1 MRPSSRAELTA
12 PFANARAGVRDPSTA
27 SPAIRRT
34 LCARGVRTMTPLP
47 IAHAGHW
54 FEGAL
59 YLAPV
64 VILVVVLF
72 LQGRKDDHADEAE
85 HGEPQP

>member
-1 MRPSSRAELTA
+1 MIP
-12 PFANARAGVRDPSTA
+12 
-27 SPAIRRT
+27 I
-34 LCARGVRTMTPLP
+34 P

-64 VILVVVLF
+64 LILVVVLF
-72 LQGRKDDHADEAE
+72 VQGRKDDGEETDG
-85 HGEPQP
+85 GEPHGDASA

>member
-1 MRPSSRAELTA
+1 
-12 PFANARAGVRDPSTA
+12 
-27 SPAIRRT
+27 
-34 LCARGVRTMTPLP
+34 MTPLP

-64 VILVVVLF
+64 LILVVVLF
-72 LQGRKDDHADEAE
+72 FQGRGADTAE
-85 HGEPQP
+85 SEQVEGAGSSRPA

>member
-1 MRPSSRAELTA
+1 MIDL
-12 PFANARAGVRDPSTA
+12 
-27 SPAIRRT
+27 
-34 LCARGVRTMTPLP
+34 LP

-64 VILVVVLF
+64 VILAIVLF
-72 LQGRKDDHADEAE
+72 LQGRKDD
-85 HGEPQP
+85 GEDRVDPSGPGV

>member
-1 MRPSSRAELTA
+1 MIT
-12 PFANARAGVRDPSTA
+12 T
-27 SPAIRRT
+27 
-34 LCARGVRTMTPLP
+34 LP

-64 VILVVVLF
+64 VILVIVLF
-72 LQGRKDDHADEAE
+72 VQGRKDDDEDVTGD
-85 HGEPQP
+85 GEQPKTPHDARV

>member
-1 MRPSSRAELTA
+1 M
-12 PFANARAGVRDPSTA
+12 
-27 SPAIRRT
+27 I
-34 LCARGVRTMTPLP
+34 MIP

-72 LQGRKDDHADEAE
+72 IQGRKEDDDEVELDADGTPPARDAHA
-85 HGEPQP
+85 

>member
-1 MRPSSRAELTA
+1 MNL
-12 PFANARAGVRDPSTA
+12 
-27 SPAIRRT
+27 
-34 LCARGVRTMTPLP
+34 L

-64 VILVVVLF
+64 LILVVVLF
-72 LQGRKDDHADEAE
+72 VQGRKDDGEDLAE
-85 HGEPQP
+85 GGDGKPAHDAGA

>member
-1 MRPSSRAELTA
+1 MIT
-12 PFANARAGVRDPSTA
+12 T
-27 SPAIRRT
+27 
-34 LCARGVRTMTPLP
+34 LP

-64 VILVVVLF
+64 VILVIVLF
-72 LQGRKDDHADEAE
+72 VQGRKDDNEEEANHQDRRTRADV
-85 HGEPQP
+85 PPRP

>member
-1 MRPSSRAELTA
+1 MIT
-12 PFANARAGVRDPSTA
+12 T
-27 SPAIRRT
+27 
-34 LCARGVRTMTPLP
+34 LP

-64 VILVVVLF
+64 VILVIVLF
-72 LQGRKDDHADEAE
+72 VQGRKEDDEDVGGDELDGKPARDA
-85 HGEPQP
+85 HV

>member
-1 MRPSSRAELTA
+1 M
-12 PFANARAGVRDPSTA
+12 
-27 SPAIRRT
+27 I
-34 LCARGVRTMTPLP
+34 MLP

-64 VILVVVLF
+64 LILVIVLF
-72 LQGRKDDHADEAE
+72 VQGRKDDDEDLTDG
-85 HGEPQP
+85 GEPTKPAQDVHA

>member
-1 MRPSSRAELTA
+1 MIT
-12 PFANARAGVRDPSTA
+12 T
-27 SPAIRRT
+27 
-34 LCARGVRTMTPLP
+34 LP

-64 VILVVVLF
+64 VILVIVLF
-72 LQGRKDDHADEAE
+72 IQGRKDDDDDVEAGGDGNPARDAHA
-85 HGEPQP
+85 

>member
-1 MRPSSRAELTA
+1 M
-12 PFANARAGVRDPSTA
+12 
-27 SPAIRRT
+27 
-34 LCARGVRTMTPLP
+34 TMLP

-72 LQGRKDDHADEAE
+72 LQGRKDDGADEAE
-85 HGEPQP
+85 HGEPQA

>member
-1 MRPSSRAELTA
+1 
-12 PFANARAGVRDPSTA
+12 
-27 SPAIRRT
+27 
-34 LCARGVRTMTPLP
+34 MTIIP

-64 VILVVVLF
+64 VILVIVLF
-72 LQGRKDDHADEAE
+72 VQGRKDDDEDV
-85 HGEPQP
+85 GEPGDQPSDKKARTSAP

>member
-1 MRPSSRAELTA
+1 M
-12 PFANARAGVRDPSTA
+12 
-27 SPAIRRT
+27 I
-34 LCARGVRTMTPLP
+34 LP

-64 VILVVVLF
+64 LILVIVLF
-72 LQGRKDDHADEAE
+72 VQGRKDDDEEVAAE
-85 HGEPQP
+85 GGDPKAARDARV

>member
-1 MRPSSRAELTA
+1 MIT
-12 PFANARAGVRDPSTA
+12 
-27 SPAIRRT
+27 
-34 LCARGVRTMTPLP
+34 LP

-72 LQGRKDDHADEAE
+72 LQGRKEDDEETTAE
-85 HGEPQP
+85 GGEPKTPRDARV

>member
-1 MRPSSRAELTA
+1 MLT
-12 PFANARAGVRDPSTA
+12 
-27 SPAIRRT
+27 
-34 LCARGVRTMTPLP
+34 LP

-64 VILVVVLF
+64 VILVIVLF
-72 LQGRKDDHADEAE
+72 VQGRKEDDEE
-85 HGEPQP
+85 IEPDGPDGKPARDARA

>member
-1 MRPSSRAELTA
+1 MIT
-12 PFANARAGVRDPSTA
+12 T
-27 SPAIRRT
+27 
-34 LCARGVRTMTPLP
+34 LP

-64 VILVVVLF
+64 VILVIVLF
-72 LQGRKDDHADEAE
+72 VQGRKEDDEDLGGDADLDSKPAPDAHA
-85 HGEPQP
+85 

>member
-1 MRPSSRAELTA
+1 MIE
-12 PFANARAGVRDPSTA
+12 
-27 SPAIRRT
+27 I
-34 LCARGVRTMTPLP
+34 P

-64 VILVVVLF
+64 VILVIVLF
-72 LQGRKDDHADEAE
+72 VQGRKEDDDEVGPDGPDGKPARDAHA
-85 HGEPQP
+85 

>member
-1 MRPSSRAELTA
+1 M
-12 PFANARAGVRDPSTA
+12 
-27 SPAIRRT
+27 II
-34 LCARGVRTMTPLP
+34 P

-64 VILVVVLF
+64 LILVIVLF
-72 LQGRKDDHADEAE
+72 VQGRKDDDEDIPGD
-85 HGEPQP
+85 GEPKTPRDARV

>member
-1 MRPSSRAELTA
+1 M
-12 PFANARAGVRDPSTA
+12 
-27 SPAIRRT
+27 
-34 LCARGVRTMTPLP
+34 TMTMIP

-72 LQGRKDDHADEAE
+72 IQGRKEDDDEVELDADGTQPARDAHA
-85 HGEPQP
+85 

>member
-1 MRPSSRAELTA
+1 M
-12 PFANARAGVRDPSTA
+12 
-27 SPAIRRT
+27 I
-34 LCARGVRTMTPLP
+34 MLP

-64 VILVVVLF
+64 VILVIVLF
-72 LQGRKDDHADEAE
+72 VQGRKDDDEDVAADG
-85 HGEPQP
+85 GEPPKTPRDARV

>member
-1 MRPSSRAELTA
+1 MIE
-12 PFANARAGVRDPSTA
+12 
-27 SPAIRRT
+27 I
-34 LCARGVRTMTPLP
+34 P

-72 LQGRKDDHADEAE
+72 IQGRKDDDEDLGADGQDSKPARDAHA
-85 HGEPQP
+85 

>member
-1 MRPSSRAELTA
+1 
-12 PFANARAGVRDPSTA
+12 
-27 SPAIRRT
+27 
-34 LCARGVRTMTPLP
+34 MTPLP

-54 FEGAL
+54 FEAAL

-72 LQGRKDDHADEAE
+72 IQGRKDD
-85 HGEPQP
+85 GEDVELEG

>member
-1 MRPSSRAELTA
+1 MIE
-12 PFANARAGVRDPSTA
+12 
-27 SPAIRRT
+27 I
-34 LCARGVRTMTPLP
+34 P

-72 LQGRKDDHADEAE
+72 IQGRKDDDDDEIGAEGAEGKPTRDVHA
-85 HGEPQP
+85 

>member
-1 MRPSSRAELTA
+1 MIT
-12 PFANARAGVRDPSTA
+12 
-27 SPAIRRT
+27 
-34 LCARGVRTMTPLP
+34 LP

-64 VILVVVLF
+64 LILVVVLF
-72 LQGRKDDHADEAE
+72 LQGRKDDGEDPEG
-85 HGEPQP
+85 GEPTRDAHA

>member
-1 MRPSSRAELTA
+1 MIT
-12 PFANARAGVRDPSTA
+12 
-27 SPAIRRT
+27 I
-34 LCARGVRTMTPLP
+34 P

-64 VILVVVLF
+64 VILVLVLF
-72 LQGRKDDHADEAE
+72 IQGRKQDDDEIGADGAEGQPTRDAHA
-85 HGEPQP
+85 

>member
-1 MRPSSRAELTA
+1 MIE
-12 PFANARAGVRDPSTA
+12 
-27 SPAIRRT
+27 I
-34 LCARGVRTMTPLP
+34 P

-72 LQGRKDDHADEAE
+72 VQGRKDQDEDLGGDGSDGKPARDVHA
-85 HGEPQP
+85 

>member
-1 MRPSSRAELTA
+1 
-12 PFANARAGVRDPSTA
+12 
-27 SPAIRRT
+27 
-34 LCARGVRTMTPLP
+34 MTPFP

-64 VILVVVLF
+64 VILVVVLY
-72 LQGRKDDHADEAE
+72 LQGRKDDGTDEAE
-85 HGEPQP
+85 HGEPQA

>member
-1 MRPSSRAELTA
+1 MI
-12 PFANARAGVRDPSTA
+12 D
-27 SPAIRRT
+27 I
-34 LCARGVRTMTPLP
+34 P

-72 LQGRKDDHADEAE
+72 IQGRKDDDEDLGADAPERSESKPAPDAHA
-85 HGEPQP
+85 

>member
-1 MRPSSRAELTA
+1 MIT
-12 PFANARAGVRDPSTA
+12 T
-27 SPAIRRT
+27 
-34 LCARGVRTMTPLP
+34 LP

-64 VILVVVLF
+64 VILVIVLF
-72 LQGRKDDHADEAE
+72 VQGRKDDDEDLGGDELDGKPARDA
-85 HGEPQP
+85 HV

>member
-1 MRPSSRAELTA
+1 MIT
-12 PFANARAGVRDPSTA
+12 
-27 SPAIRRT
+27 I
-34 LCARGVRTMTPLP
+34 P

-64 VILVVVLF
+64 VILVLVLF
-72 LQGRKDDHADEAE
+72 IQGRKDDDDEIGADGADGPPTRDVHA
-85 HGEPQP
+85 

>member
-1 MRPSSRAELTA
+1 MIA
-12 PFANARAGVRDPSTA
+12 
-27 SPAIRRT
+27 
-34 LCARGVRTMTPLP
+34 LP

-64 VILVVVLF
+64 LILVIVL
-72 LQGRKDDHADEAE
+72 LVQGRKDDGEDPET
-85 HGEPQP
+85 GEPGRDAPA

>member
-1 MRPSSRAELTA
+1 
-12 PFANARAGVRDPSTA
+12 
-27 SPAIRRT
+27 
-34 LCARGVRTMTPLP
+34 MTTLP

-64 VILVVVLF
+64 VIVVIVLF
-72 LQGRKDDHADEAE
+72 LQSRRTGEPDEADRS
-85 HGEPQP
+85 HV

>member
-1 MRPSSRAELTA
+1 M
-12 PFANARAGVRDPSTA
+12 
-27 SPAIRRT
+27 I
-34 LCARGVRTMTPLP
+34 PLP

-64 VILVVVLF
+64 VILVIVLF
-72 LQGRKDDHADEAE
+72 VQGRKNEDEDVEIAE
-85 HGEPQP
+85 GGEGDSTPANGTPRKTPHDARV